1 MTIGSILLWLL
12 AAALAGVLGVLG
24 YFAFVTARVARQ
36 AERLVPAPGRF
47 VTIDGHRIH
56 YFDRGQGRPIVFIH
70 GLGGTQFHFLPL
82 LAALERDFR
91 LVALDRPGSGYS
103 TRVGLT
109 PASPKQHAAF
119 IARFIDE
126 LGLERPLLVG
136 HSLGGAIALAVAL
149 DHPDKISGLALIAP
163 LTRYQGEVAPEFADL
178 DIRSPLLRRFIA
190 HTIAVPRSLRN
201 GARVLACVFGPQEP
215 PADYAVAGG
224 AFSALRPSHFFGTS
238 TDLMAVDPV
247 MLEQQ
252 ERYGELKLPVGVI
265 YGTADRVLDWEKHG
279 KLLESAVRGLDA
291 EYLDG
296 VGHMPQYAQP
306 ERVAAFVL
314 RMAAKAFGTH

>member
-1 MTIGSILLWLL
+1 APCCTGRPSPHSAKRGAISSAASSARWAIAGSTSSPTKRSRANVRSCASASGAARSVAHRRFASKTLARPRNSVGASVPVTIGSILLWLL
-12 AAALAGVLGVLG
+12 AAALAGLLGD
-24 YFAFVTARVARQ
+24 FAFVTARVARQ
-36 AERLVPAPGRF
+36 AERLVPPPGRF

-56 YFDRGQGRPIVFIH
+56 YFDRRQGRPIVFIH

-82 LAALERDFR
+82 FAALERDFR

-163 LTRYQGEVAPEFADL
+163 
-178 DIRSPLLRRFIA
+178 
-190 HTIAVPRSLRN
+190 
-201 GARVLACVFGPQEP
+201 
-215 PADYAVAGG
+215 
-224 AFSALRPSHFFGTS
+224 
-238 TDLMAVDPV
+238 
-247 MLEQQ
+247 
-252 ERYGELKLPVGVI
+252 
-265 YGTADRVLDWEKHG
+265 
-279 KLLESAVRGLDA
+279 
-291 EYLDG
+291 
-296 VGHMPQYAQP
+296 
-306 ERVAAFVL
+306 
-314 RMAAKAFGTH
+314 